1 MFQKLGVQLFTIR
14 DFLGSEEE
22 IRRSFRKL
30 KELGYDQ
37 VQTCGCPISSYE
49 RFGELLREAE
59 LGGRGHPREFLS
71 DAEGF

>member
-37 VQTCGCPISSYE
+37 VQTCGCPH
-49 RFGELLREAE
+49 FVL
-59 LGGRGHPREFLS
+59 
-71 DAEGF
+71 